1 MHEWDVEDFKRRIT
15 RRQLRRWMAFYLI
28 EPWGQPWL
36 VAGRMTSLIRAGLVG
51 KFDKHD
57 EERFL
62 ITYRQGDEYRP
73 KVALTEDEIS
83 GRLAALPGL
92 KKRSKRCLKSA
103 RSRPSSRPTR
113 AGSSP
118 A

>member
-1 MHEWDVEDFKRRIT
+1 VEKFKARIS

-36 VAGRMTSLIRAGLVG
+36 QAGRMTSLIRSAFTGR
-51 KFDKHD
+51 FDRHD

-62 ITYRQGDEYRP
+62 ITYRAGDEYRP
-73 KVALTEDEIS
+73 KIARTDAEIAEQ
-83 GRLAALPGL
+83 LASLPGL
-92 KKRSKRCLKSA
+92 KKRSSA
-103 RSRPSSRPTR
+103 CRSSGRSRPSSRPTR
-113 AGSSP
+113 RASSR